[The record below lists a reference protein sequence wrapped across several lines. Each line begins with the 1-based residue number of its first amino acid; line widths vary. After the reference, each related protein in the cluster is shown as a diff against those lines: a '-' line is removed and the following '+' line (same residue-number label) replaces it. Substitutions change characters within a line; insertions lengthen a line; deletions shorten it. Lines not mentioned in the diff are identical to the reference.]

1 MARKYYLILINRNR
15 MKLTAVCSSDFKE
28 QFEYMEYMSNTKAVV
43 VTKTIVN
50 ITYVTNVM
58 IVLEV

>member
-1 MARKYYLILINRNR
+1 
-15 MKLTAVCSSDFKE
+15 
-28 QFEYMEYMSNTKAVV
+28 MEYMSNTKAVV

-58 IVLEV
+58 IVLEVWFTCLNKISIVWENLRYDILYRNVDA

>member
-1 MARKYYLILINRNR
+1 
-15 MKLTAVCSSDFKE
+15 
-28 QFEYMEYMSNTKAVV
+28 MEYMSNTKAVV

-58 IVLEV
+58 IVLEVWFTCLNKILIVWENLRYNILYRNVDA